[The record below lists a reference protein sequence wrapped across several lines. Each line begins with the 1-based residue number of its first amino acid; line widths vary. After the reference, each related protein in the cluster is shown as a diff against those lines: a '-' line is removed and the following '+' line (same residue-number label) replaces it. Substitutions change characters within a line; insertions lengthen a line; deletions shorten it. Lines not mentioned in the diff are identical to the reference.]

1 MGWSS
6 GGDVF
11 DPVAETLR
19 EMDGIPEQDRTLICV
34 ALIKALQGNDW
45 DTEDESLEHFR
56 HTKFVT
62 DAFAEAGVHPPGSTM
77 DETLRWEIA
86 DRLDQAEQDGMVIW
100 ENDAEVP
107 SFPRHTWT
115 YWRDALGHPHAD
127 GHGHCHTCG
136 PAITCSLDAFRTAY
150 RASVLRELDCMG
162 NLRPPPTCCPKPDM
176 WFDRSICPEP
186 CGSMHD
192 RCNNCLTTMGGCVL
206 ESDRQV

>member
-62 DAFAEAGVHPPGSTM
+62 DAFAEAGVHPPEY
-77 DETLRWEIA
+77 ETLR
-86 DRLDQAEQDGMVIW
+86 RYL
-100 ENDAEVP
+100 
-107 SFPRHTWT
+107 
-115 YWRDALGHPHAD
+115 RDNF
-127 GHGHCHTCG
+127 
-136 PAITCSLDAFRTAY
+136 SLAPDEARDV
-150 RASVLRELDCMG
+150 ASVLLPVVITAVSKATARE
-162 NLRPPPTCCPKPDM
+162 
-176 WFDRSICPEP
+176 
-186 CGSMHD
+186 HD
-192 RCNNCLTTMGGCVL
+192 G
-206 ESDRQV
+206 